1 MMWTLSGFADEAD
14 ENSDGQVAAT
24 QRAEFKHIDLRNV
37 DGHNIS
43 ELPLDKAEAI
53 RKKLDAAGL
62 SCTMFG
68 SPIGKIDIT
77 EDFAID
83 EQKLR
88 HLAELRKIFDCDK
101 VRVFSYFNKEEKP
114 MAEWEAEAMRR
125 LRALRDL
132 AGELDL
138 FLYSENEREIFGD
151 RIEQVCT
158 IAELRD
164 GIGPFRMI
172 FDFDNFNQSDEDVWE
187 AWEKLRNATDGF
199 HLKDSKRDK
208 THVPMGTG
216 DTHAKRILE
225 DAVANQWAGHVA
237 MEPHLMHSAAVMA
250 TGPGGKANE
259 AFADMSGED
268 MYVAAAGYVKDLLTG
283 VGASWN

>member
-1 MMWTLSGFADEAD
+1 MLWTLSGFADEAS
-14 ENSDGQVAAT
+14 EKSSEQAQAT
-24 QRAEFKHIDLRNV
+24 VDAGFKSVDLRNV

-43 ELPLDKAEAI
+43 ELPIDKAEAI
-53 RKKLDAAGL
+53 RKTLDDANV
-62 SCTMFG
+62 SCTMCG

-77 EDFAID
+77 EDFDID
-83 EQKLR
+83 VKKLR
-88 HLAELRKIFDCDK
+88 HLAKLRDVFNCDK
-101 VRVFSYFNKEEKP
+101 VRVFSYFNKTEKP
-114 MAEWEAEAMRR
+114 MAQWEAEAMRR
-125 LRALRDL
+125 LRELRDL
-132 AGELDL
+132 AGELGL
-138 FLYSENEREIFGD
+138 LLYNENEREIFGD

-158 IAELRD
+158 IATLRD
-164 GIGPFRMI
+164 GVGPFRMI

-216 DTHAKRILE
+216 DTYAEKILK
-225 DAVANQWAGHVA
+225 DAVSRQWVGHVA

-259 AFADMSGED
+259 AFADMTGHD
-268 MYVAAAGYVKDLLTG
+268 MYVAAAGYVKDLLNR
-283 VGASWN
+283 VGAGWE